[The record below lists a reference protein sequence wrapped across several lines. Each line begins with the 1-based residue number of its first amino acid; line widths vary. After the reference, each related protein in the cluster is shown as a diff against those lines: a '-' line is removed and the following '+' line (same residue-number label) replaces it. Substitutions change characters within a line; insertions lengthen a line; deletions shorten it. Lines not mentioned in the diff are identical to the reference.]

1 MLHSFGLILS
11 RRSILHVLERF
22 SKHAKSH
29 FMRWQSSGKAGNVIT
44 TSFKQSIWPF
54 TLLALRATNFPW
66 FSNHI
71 YIGQENLR
79 RLCLTRWLTNRG
91 WLHWGLGHP
100 NLLQTLLNHILP
112 SNIFFHLKKNPE
124 FVNKG
129 SRTNKVLQKIP
140 FCCSHFYFL
149 CQSFTTKAYEI
160 IDHVSIV
167 HSSIKCD
174 CLLTR

>member
-112 SNIFFHLKKNPE
+112 SNIFFHLKKKNRICKQRQQ
-124 FVNKG
+124 NKQ
-129 SRTNKVLQKIP
+129 STSKN
-140 FCCSHFYFL
+140 SFL
-149 CQSFTTKAYEI
+149 LLTFLFF
-160 IDHVSIV
+160 VSI
-167 HSSIKCD
+167 IYYEGLRNYRPC
-174 CLLTR
+174 